1 MGDPKFARKHYTT
14 PPHPWDGTRISEEN
28 QIIHKYGLKNKRE
41 LWKTETMLR
50 DIRQQAR
57 ELQARQRSEDEQ
69 AKKEMEQLLE
79 RLKRLGLLHGKA
91 DLNDVL
97 TLEIEAVL
105 SRRLQTQTYLKG
117 LARTVKQ
124 ARQLIV
130 HGHITVDGRKVT
142 VPSYLVKD
150 SEAGLI
156 EFHGGSPFVSD
167 MHPERP
173 AVDFRPEMTTV
184 KEERRVA
191 SEKERD
197 MRRSRE
203 LERIEKMRRQ
213 IRGAIEAEED
223 LDEDEDVDIE
233 KVVADGEEP
242 EDADADA
249 KPKDEEKGDAK
260 GDEKAEKKAEGKAEK
275 KVEGKAEKKVEE
287 KPEKKVEEKAE
298 KKDEKKAEKKTEK
311 KEKGG
316 DA

>member
-14 PPHPWDGTRISEEN
+14 PPHPWDGARISEEN

-50 DIRQQAR
+50 EIRQQAR

-69 AKKEMEQLLE
+69 SIKEVEQLLE

-97 TLEIEAVL
+97 GLEIEAVL

-142 VPSYLVKD
+142 VPSYMVKD
-150 SEAGLI
+150 TEAGLI
-156 EFHGGSPFVSD
+156 EYHTGSPFVSD

-173 AVDFRPEMTTV
+173 AVDFQPQMTTV

-191 SEKERD
+191 AEKERD

-203 LERIEKMRRQ
+203 LERIERMRRQ
-213 IRGAIEAEED
+213 IRGD
-223 LDEDEDVDIE
+223 DDEDEDSDDEEDADIE
-233 KVVADGEEP
+233 KVDADDQEDAEAPETKGKEP
-242 EDADADA
+242 EPKGKEPEPKEAGKDA
-249 KPKDEEKGDAK
+249 
-260 GDEKAEKKAEGKAEK
+260 
-275 KVEGKAEKKVEE
+275 
-287 KPEKKVEEKAE
+287 
-298 KKDEKKAEKKTEK
+298 K

-316 DA
+316 ES

>member
-50 DIRQQAR
+50 EIRQQAR
-57 ELQARQRSEDEQ
+57 ELQARQRSDDEQ
-69 AKKEMEQLLE
+69 AMKEVEQLMD

-97 TLEIEAVL
+97 GLEIEAVL
-105 SRRLQTQTYLKG
+105 SRRLQTQTYMKG

-150 SEAGLI
+150 TEAGLI
-156 EFHGGSPFVSD
+156 EYHTGSPFVSD

-173 AVDFRPEMTTV
+173 AADFHPEMTTV

-191 SEKERD
+191 AEKERD

-203 LERIEKMRRQ
+203 LERIERMRRQ
-213 IRGAIEAEED
+213 IRGAE
-223 LDEDEDVDIE
+223 DEDEEGDEDEEADIE
-233 KVVADGEEP
+233 KVVANGEEDDEEAP
-242 EDADADA
+242 
-249 KPKDEEKGDAK
+249 EEKGDEPKSKESEKADK
-260 GDEKAEKKAEGKAEK
+260 KDDEKG
-275 KVEGKAEKKVEE
+275 
-287 KPEKKVEEKAE
+287 
-298 KKDEKKAEKKTEK
+298 
-311 KEKGG
+311 KGG
-316 DA
+316 DS